1 MFKVLYNLKVKIY
14 RNESESEQIKEL
26 TRPPGMVSRA
36 GQLSRQL
43 ARAECKGGR
52 RRGAAHR
59 NPQKGK
65 NLNIPTSEPSKR

>member
-1 MFKVLYNLKVKIY
+1 
-14 RNESESEQIKEL
+14 
-26 TRPPGMVSRA
+26 MVSRA

-65 NLNIPTSEPSKR
+65 NLNIPTSEPSKRYYITSHNHCTVLTVITVYPDPHIDQNIK